1 MYNSPDLIFDNE
13 VSFVSYNQ
21 TINHVWTCE
30 DLILSNLWYITQ
42 IDDLIYKCIP
52 LFNCD
57 IIRSSNESDIVLGD
71 NKCLILNFDEETRI
85 TCTAND
91 TGSIHYHDI
100 QLCAYTAYTKLDVI
114 DELTVYC
121 IVYDKYLNTLNNVLI
136 DVLIDD
142 VIISTITT
150 NNEGVCRFKINK
162 TCNMQFKYG
171 DTESNII
178 HILGD

>member
-1 MYNSPDLIFDNE
+1 MYNSHDLIFDNE
-13 VSFVSYNQ
+13 VTFLSYNQ
-21 TINHVWTCE
+21 TINHIWTCE
-30 DLILSNLWYITQ
+30 NLILSNLWDITQ

-57 IIRSSNESDIVLGD
+57 IISSSNESDIILED

-85 TCTAND
+85 TCTSDD

-121 IVYDKYLNTLNNVLI
+121 IVHDKYLNTLNNVLI

-142 VIISTITT
+142 EITSTITT
-150 NNEGVCRFKINK
+150 NKEGVCRFKINK
-162 TCNMQFKYG
+162 PCGIQFKYE
-171 DTESNII
+171 DSESNLII
-178 HILGD
+178 ISWA

>member
-1 MYNSPDLIFDNE
+1 MYNSPDLIFDKE
-13 VSFVSYNQ
+13 TTFLSYNQ
-21 TINHVWTCE
+21 TINHIWTCE
-30 DLILSNLWYITQ
+30 DLILSKLWYIIQ

-57 IIRSSNESDIVLGD
+57 KIISSNESDIILED

-85 TCTAND
+85 TCTSND

-100 QLCAYTAYTKLDVI
+100 QLCAYTPYTKLDII

-121 IVYDKYLNTLNNVLI
+121 IVYDKYLNTLNDVLI

-142 VIISTITT
+142 EITSQVTT
-150 NNEGVCRFKINK
+150 NNKGVCRFKINK
-162 TCNMQFKYG
+162 QCSIQFKYNN
-171 DTESNII
+171 TQSNLIYII
-178 HILGD
+178 